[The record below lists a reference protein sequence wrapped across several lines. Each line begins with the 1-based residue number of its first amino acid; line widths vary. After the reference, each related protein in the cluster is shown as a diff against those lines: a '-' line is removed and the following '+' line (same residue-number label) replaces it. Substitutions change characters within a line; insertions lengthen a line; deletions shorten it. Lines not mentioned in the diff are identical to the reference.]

1 MGPSFSEIEYF
12 IEVAKMG
19 NISRAS
25 ERLGITQPSLS
36 QAIRRLESSVGSDLL
51 IRGRLGVKLTKSGSE
66 FFHMAERFLS
76 HWQHIKSSVN
86 EKESEVSGDYTIGC
100 HQSVALYSLPLFLPQ
115 LVKQYSNL
123 NIELVHDLSRKI
135 LQQVV
140 SFQIDYSIV
149 VNPIKH
155 PELVI
160 QLLCTDQVML
170 WVNPTLVTEPLE
182 SLSLICDPN
191 LTQVQK
197 IISDLKKMGFPCQR
211 IIKSSNLEVVCSLTA
226 QGAGIGILPNRVAT
240 RQYHDRI
247 KSLGDHYPIFD
258 DRVCL
263 VYRADIP
270 KTKAHHAITS
280 GIKESF

>member
-76 HWQHIKSSVN
+76 HWQHIKSSVK

-140 SFQIDYSIV
+140 SFQIDYGIV

-160 QLLCTDQVML
+160 QLLCK
-170 WVNPTLVTEPLE
+170 PL
-182 SLSLICDPN
+182 
-191 LTQVQK
+191 K
-197 IISDLKKMGFPCQR
+197 IHFKA
-211 IIKSSNLEVVCSLTA
+211 IIQFSI
-226 QGAGIGILPNRVAT
+226 Q
-240 RQYHDRI
+240 
-247 KSLGDHYPIFD
+247 
-258 DRVCL
+258 
-263 VYRADIP
+263 
-270 KTKAHHAITS
+270 
-280 GIKESF
+280 